1 MTSLTQPKKE
11 GNYFKPSSFCIA
23 RELPDGDLMVLS
35 SPLIT
40 SFLFDFARDYVSILK
55 EGWKRKD
62 FFVNEFHFGDK

>member
-1 MTSLTQPKKE
+1 MTSLTQRKE
-11 GNYFKPSSFCIA
+11 GNYFKPSSIA

-55 EGWKRKD
+55 EGMEKKG
-62 FFVNEFHFGDK
+62 FC